1 MKSKRIRALL
11 LAGAALMGMTIGGCG
26 NKINDNAVFA
36 TLDDTTITMGVANFF
51 AKYQQAVYDSY
62 YLSYFGDDMW
72 NNDIY
77 GNGNTLT
84 QDVKTEVAENLQ
96 KMYLLKAHMEEYDVS
111 ISEEEEAAMAKAADD
126 FIAANSKAAIRQIGA
141 ENKENVVEML
151 RLNTIQKKMH
161 DRIIQDA
168 DTEVT
173 DEEAA
178 QRTFSYLYMD
188 STGYTDDES
197 NHVDYTEEEKAD
209 LKATAESIAKAE
221 NFDTAVT
228 DAGYTLSTLSYGSA
242 EDEDA
247 TMDKAVLEAADKL
260 KEGEVSDVI
269 ETESA
274 YYVVRLDSEH
284 DEEATASKKEELISE
299 KEENY
304 YNDILD
310 GWVEESSWKINEDE
324 WAKVT
329 FEDHFTPPAAD
340 ETETPEEA
348 AGTETTEDAAATEEP
363 QEETTPEAPQEDTEA
378 AEETE

>member
-26 NKINDNAVFA
+26 NKINDDAVFA

-126 FIAANSKAAIRQIGA
+126 FIAANSKAAIKQIGA

-209 LKATAESIAKAE
+209 LKAAAESIAKAE

-247 TMDKAVLEAADKL
+247 AMDAAVLEAADKL

-269 ETESA
+269 ETDSA

-310 GWVEESSWKINEDE
+310 GWIDEASWKINEDE

-329 FEDHFTPPAAD
+329 FEDHFTPPVAD

-348 AGTETTEDAAATEEP
+348 AGTEMPEEGAATEEP

>member
-11 LAGAALMGMTIGGCG
+11 LATAALMGMTIGGCG
-26 NKINDNAVFA
+26 NTINDSAVFA

-72 NNDIY
+72 NNDLY

-84 QDVKTEVAENLQ
+84 QDVKEEVAEDLQ
-96 KMYLLKAHMEEYDVS
+96 EMYLLKAHMEEYDIS
-111 ISEEEEAAMAKAADD
+111 ISEEEEAAIAKAADD
-126 FIAANSKAAIRQIGA
+126 FIAANSKEAIKQIGA
-141 ENKENVVEML
+141 QNKENVMEML
-151 RLNTIQKKMH
+151 RLNTIREKMH

-178 QRTFSYLYMD
+178 QRTFSYLYID
-188 STGYTDDES
+188 STGYTDEES
-197 NHVDYTEEEKAD
+197 NRVEYTEDEKAG
-209 LKATAESIAKAE
+209 LKATAEAVAAAE
-221 NFDTAVT
+221 DFDTAVT
-228 DAGYTLSTLSYGSA
+228 DAGYTASTLSYGSA

-247 TMDKAVLEAADKL
+247 TVDKSVLEAADKL

-269 ETESA
+269 ETDSA

-299 KEENY
+299 KEEAY
-304 YNDILD
+304 YDDILD
-310 GWVEESSWKINEDE
+310 GWKEKAEWKINEDE

-329 FEDHFTPPAAD
+329 FEDHFTPPAST
-340 ETETPEEA
+340 ETTETPEETA
-348 AGTETTEDAAATEEP
+348 SE
-363 QEETTPEAPQEDTEA
+363 EETTPEAPQEDTEA
-378 AEETE
+378 AEGTEAE